1 MLYASYLLCWVSR
14 FGSTKPVLQAAVV
27 RIHTRLWFLRVA
39 QDREK
44 PAECDSTGRVFQQA
58 NLRVKICVQM
68 LSHSERCECAKK
80 PKCRQQSFLPPVIR
94 NITGAIDTSSITAL
108 FWRLNKP
115 PATDW
120 LRIGYLREKAL
131 LLRDEVGEFS
141 FYKGN
146 ISCRNIHHG
155 KQIT

>member
-1 MLYASYLLCWVSR
+1 MR
-14 FGSTKPVLQAAVV
+14 
-27 RIHTRLWFLRVA
+27 R
-39 QDREK
+39 
-44 PAECDSTGRVFQQA
+44 PAECGRTGRVFQQEIETYLRSKSA
-58 NLRVKICVQM
+58 FKCVHIQNDVNVPRNRNAVNNL
-68 LSHSERCECAKK
+68 
-80 PKCRQQSFLPPVIR
+80 FLPPVIR
-94 NITGAIDTSSITAL
+94 NITGAIDTSVITEL

-131 LLRDEVGEFS
+131 LLRDEAGEFS

-146 ISCRNIHHG
+146 KSCRNTHHG